1 MITPR
6 QVFNGIAI
14 SVGLHLLTYVGL
26 WEWIPYVFMFWY
38 IFLKDWSKTNE

>member
-26 WEWIPYVFMFWY
+26 LEMDTLCIYVLVY
-38 IFLKDWSKTNE
+38 IFKRLE